1 MVVMVINSSLILT
14 DYAVS
19 AATKFYLVQSYTGKP
34 PVKYLSADLL
44 TSSNQ
49 TICSFKKN

>member
-14 DYAVS
+14 DYTVS

-44 TSSNQ
+44 TKCFQ
-49 TICSFKKN
+49 P